1 MLGNAILA
9 LHIAAG
15 GLALVVSAIALW
27 SFKGGRVHRRAGRIF
42 VAAMGVVCATAI
54 VLAVLR
60 PNAFL
65 LAIGFFSFYLSFA
78 GFATVRPAWGRAA
91 IAIAAG
97 MILVGLAMLGAAATG
112 ATARPV
118 VLGIFGAIGLV
129 LAIQDLAA
137 LRGAEVP
144 PARIARHL
152 SRMLGATIATWT
164 AFTVVN
170 FQMLPPLV
178 AWLGPTAAFLPVIV
192 YWNRRV
198 RLSRRP
204 QISAA

>member
-1 MLGNAILA
+1 MLANAILV

-15 GLALVVSAIALW
+15 GLALVVSVIALW
-27 SFKGGRVHRRAGRIF
+27 SLKGGRAHRRAGRLF

-54 VLAVLR
+54 ILAVLR

-65 LAIGFFSFYLSFA
+65 LTIGFFSFYLAFA
-78 GFATVRPAWGRAA
+78 GFAAVRPGWGRAA
-91 IAIAAG
+91 IVIACG
-97 MILVGLAMLGAAATG
+97 MILIGLAMLGAAATG
-112 ATARPV
+112 TTARPA
-118 VLGIFGAIGLV
+118 VLGVFGAIGLV
-129 LAIQDLAA
+129 LAIQDFAA
-137 LRGAEVP
+137 LRGAEAAP
-144 PARIARHL
+144 TRIARHL
-152 SRMLGATIATWT
+152 SRMLGATVAAWT

-198 RLSRRP
+198 RVSGRP
-204 QISAA
+204 QVSAA